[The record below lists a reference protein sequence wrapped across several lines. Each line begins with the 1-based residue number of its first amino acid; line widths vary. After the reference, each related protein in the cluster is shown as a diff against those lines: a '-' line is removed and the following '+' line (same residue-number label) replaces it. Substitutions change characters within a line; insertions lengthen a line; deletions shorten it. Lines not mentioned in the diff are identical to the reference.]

1 MSHCVISLSASRD
14 LNAISDYFLARN
26 IEAGERLLKEFNQK
40 CQNLMQFPNMGK
52 QYSSIR
58 EGLRG
63 MPLDG
68 YIIFYR
74 VLGDGVE
81 IMRVVNGRQDL
92 EALFNDGNE

>member
-1 MSHCVISLSASRD
+1 MSRCVISPSASRD

-26 IEAGERLLKEFNQK
+26 IEAGERLLREFNHK

-52 QYSSIR
+52 QYSNIR
-58 EGLRG
+58 EELRG
-63 MPLDG
+63 LPLDG

-81 IMRVVNGRQDL
+81 IMRVVSGRQDL
-92 EALFNDGNE
+92 EALFSNGDE